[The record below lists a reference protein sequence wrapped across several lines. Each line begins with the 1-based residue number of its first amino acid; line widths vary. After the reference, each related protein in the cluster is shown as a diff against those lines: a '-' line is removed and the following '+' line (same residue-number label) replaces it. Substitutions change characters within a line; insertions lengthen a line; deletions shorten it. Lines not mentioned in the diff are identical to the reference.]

1 MEEKTKAKKGRRIR
15 QVCKNKIEKIRDKII
30 IKKLLEYI
38 CFENIPFEIID
49 DGFDILLHQ
58 TSRKQI
64 EKLENELNSLLNI
77 NDEQFTIDLDNII

>member
-15 QVCKNKIEKIRDKII
+15 QVCKKKIEKIRDEII

-49 DGFDILLHQ
+49 DGFDILLHR
-58 TSRKQI
+58 TSRTKI